1 MLFYLYDNLCPS
13 FTGTFNLMIQ
23 LTLVP
28 PELFDMVE
36 RFKATDESRL
46 RAEYQRLVEGL
57 ALRGDLQG
65 T

>member
-1 MLFYLYDNLCPS
+1 MS

-23 LTLVP
+23 LTLVSL
-28 PELFDMVE
+28 ELFDMVE

-57 ALRGDLQG
+57 ALRGDLRG